1 MDQNGS
7 GSINKGY
14 IRIKKMDQNGSG
26 IVNKVY
32 N

>member
-7 GSINKGY
+7 GTINKGY

-26 IVNKVY
+26 TINNVNY
-32 N
+32 